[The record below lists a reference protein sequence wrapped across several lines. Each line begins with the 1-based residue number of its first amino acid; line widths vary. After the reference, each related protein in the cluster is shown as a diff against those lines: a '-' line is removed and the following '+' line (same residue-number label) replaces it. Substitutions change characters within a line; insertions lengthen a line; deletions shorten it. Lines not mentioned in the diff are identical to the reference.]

1 MEQEFKDLPLGLGMA
16 LAQNQD
22 AMERFARLSEAE
34 KQAVVAGAHAV
45 RSKSEM
51 QSYVARL
58 GGQAE

>member
-1 MEQEFKDLPLGLGMA
+1 MEQEFRDLPLGLGMA

-22 AMERFARLSEAE
+22 AMERFARLSDAE

-51 QSYVARL
+51 RAYVAHL
-58 GGQAE
+58 GNPAE